1 MTLALFPG
9 QGVQSAGMGAALID
23 AAPDVFSTASDVLG
37 VDVVELCLQGASGP
51 ADLNST
57 RWAQPAVLTCG
68 VAAFRVLS
76 ERGND
81 FHATAG
87 HSVGEYAALVAADSI
102 DLADAVRLVAE
113 RAEATDDV
121 GRAVPGG
128 MAAVMRVERDVVE
141 AICNRYGVALAADN
155 GPGQLVI
162 SGPRGG
168 LERAVEACKD
178 AGATCRHLDVAAAFH
193 SPVMAPAAE
202 RLASAFSDVRI
213 VEPRI
218 EFWSTATAQPVS
230 KPDEIRRLLL
240 EQLTSPVRWRET
252 VNALA
257 QRVGSKFYDLGPGR
271 VLAGLVRR
279 IVKGAEV
286 FTAEELVVAS

>member
-1 MTLALFPG
+1 LTLALFPG

-23 AAPDVFSTASDVLG
+23 AAPDVFATASDVLG
-37 VDVVELCLQGASGP
+37 VDVVKLCLEGKSGP

-76 ERGND
+76 GRGKTFD
-81 FHATAG
+81 GAAG
-87 HSVGEYAALVAADSI
+87 HSVGEYAALVS
-102 DLADAVRLVAE
+102 ADALDLTDAIRLVAE
-113 RAEATDDV
+113 RAEATDEA
-121 GRAVPGG
+121 GRAIPGG
-128 MAAVMRVERDVVE
+128 MAAVMRIERDVVE
-141 AICNRYGVALAADN
+141 TICAQHGVALAADN

-162 SGPRGG
+162 SGPTGSLR
-168 LERAVEACKD
+168 EAVAACKE
-178 AGATCRHLDVAAAFH
+178 AGASCRQLDVAAAFH

-202 RLASAFSDVRI
+202 RLAAAFSDVRI

-218 EFWSTATAQPVS
+218 EYWSSATAQRVS

-252 VNALA
+252 VTGLA
-257 QRVGSKFYDLGPGR
+257 QRVGGVFCDLGPGR

-279 IVKGAEV
+279 IVKGAEI
-286 FTAEELVVAS
+286 FTAEELVVA

>member
-23 AAPDVFSTASDVLG
+23 AVPEVFATASDVLG
-37 VDVVELCLQGASGP
+37 VDVVKLCLEGTSGP

-76 ERGND
+76 ARGKTFD
-81 FHATAG
+81 AAAG
-87 HSVGEYAALVAADSI
+87 HSVGEYAALVSADAL
-102 DLADAVRLVAE
+102 DLTDAVRLVAE
-113 RAEATDDV
+113 RAEATDEA
-121 GRAVPGG
+121 GRAIPGG
-128 MAAVMRVERDVVE
+128 MAAVMRMERDAVE
-141 AICNRYGVALAADN
+141 AICAQHGVALAADN

-162 SGPRGG
+162 SGPTGP
-168 LERAVEACKD
+168 LEEAVAACKE
-178 AGATCRHLDVAAAFH
+178 AGASCRQLDVAAAFH

-202 RLASAFSDVRI
+202 RLAAAFSDVRI

-218 EFWSTATAQPVS
+218 EYWSSATAQRVS

-257 QRVGSKFYDLGPGR
+257 QRVGSVFCDLGPGR

-279 IVKGAEV
+279 IVKGAEI
-286 FTAEELVVAS
+286 FTAEELVVA

>member
-1 MTLALFPG
+1 
-9 QGVQSAGMGAALID
+9 MGAGLVD
-23 AAPDVFSTASDVLG
+23 AAPDVFATASDVLG
-37 VDVVELCLQGASGP
+37 VDVVRLCLDGASGE
-51 ADLNST
+51 ADLAST

-76 ERGND
+76 ERGRSFD
-81 FHATAG
+81 AVAG
-87 HSVGEYAALVAADSI
+87 HSVGEYAALVAADAL
-102 DLADAVRLVAE
+102 DLTDALRLVAE
-113 RAEATDDV
+113 RAEATDDA
-121 GRAVPGG
+121 GRATPGG

-141 AICNRYGVALAADN
+141 RICAEHGVALAADN

-162 SGPRGG
+162 SGPTDA
-168 LERAVEACKD
+168 LERAVAACKD
-178 AGATCRHLDVAAAFH
+178 AGAACRQLDVAAAFH

-202 RLASAFSDVRI
+202 RLAAAFSDVRL
-213 VEPRI
+213 VTPRI
-218 EFWSTATAQPVS
+218 AFWSSATAQPVS

-257 QRVGSKFYDLGPGR
+257 QRVGSVFCDLGPGR

-279 IVKGAEV
+279 IVKGAEI
-286 FTAEELVVAS
+286 FTAEELVVA

>member
-9 QGVQSAGMGAALID
+9 QGVQSAGMGAGLID
-23 AAPDVFSTASDVLG
+23 AAPGVFSTASDVLG
-37 VDVVELCLQGASGP
+37 VDVVKLCLEGSSGP
-51 ADLNST
+51 ADLTST

-76 ERGND
+76 ERGKTFD
-81 FHATAG
+81 AVAG
-87 HSVGEYAALVAADSI
+87 HSVGEYAALVS
-102 DLADAVRLVAE
+102 ADALDLTDALRLVAE
-113 RAEATDDV
+113 RAEATDEA
-121 GRAVPGG
+121 GRATPGG
-128 MAAVMRVERDVVE
+128 MAAVMRIERDAVE
-141 AICNRYGVALAADN
+141 AICAQHGVALAADN

-162 SGPRGG
+162 SGPTDA
-168 LERAVEACKD
+168 LAHAVAACKE
-178 AGATCRHLDVAAAFH
+178 AGAACRQLDVSAAFH

-202 RLASAFSDVRI
+202 RLAAAFSDVRL

-218 EFWSTATAQPVS
+218 AFWSSATAQPVS

-257 QRVGSKFYDLGPGR
+257 QRVGSAFCDLGPGR

-279 IVKGAEV
+279 IVKGAEI
-286 FTAEELVVAS
+286 FTAEELVVA